1 MGFEWDLNGI
11 WMGFNGIWM
20 GFNGIQ
26 WDLNGVWMGLNGI
39 WMGFEWD
46 LNGVWMGFEW
56 DLNGILVGFEW
67 DLNGIWMGFEWGLNG
82 ILVGFECD
90 LNGVWMGFNG
100 SSLDLKMVSLSLL
113 NQEKDIIHP
122 AIWTIHN
129 LVGGWPT
136 PLKNM
141 KVKWEKCV
149 PNIWKNRTPTSN
161 HHGKQQ
167 VFARGYGSYL
177 VLHLPLNPIISP
189 HCIPINLIPSADS
202 CPIDI

>member
-1 MGFEWDLNGI
+1 MGFNGIWMGFEWYFEWDSMGFNGI

-20 GFNGIQ
+20 GFE
-26 WDLNGVWMGLNGI
+26 WDFCGN
-39 WMGFEWD
+39 WMGF
-46 LNGVWMGFEW
+46 NGVWMGFEW
-56 DLNGILVGFEW
+56 EFS
-67 DLNGIWMGFEWGLNG
+67 GIWMGFEWGLNG

-100 SSLDLKMVSLSLL
+100 SSLDLKMVSPSLL

-149 PNIWKNRTPTSN
+149 PNIWKNRIHVPN
-161 HHGKQQ
+161 HQPVTIMGNNKC
-167 VFARGYGSYL
+167 
-177 VLHLPLNPIISP
+177 LPEGMVAI
-189 HCIPINLIPSADS
+189 
-202 CPIDI
+202 